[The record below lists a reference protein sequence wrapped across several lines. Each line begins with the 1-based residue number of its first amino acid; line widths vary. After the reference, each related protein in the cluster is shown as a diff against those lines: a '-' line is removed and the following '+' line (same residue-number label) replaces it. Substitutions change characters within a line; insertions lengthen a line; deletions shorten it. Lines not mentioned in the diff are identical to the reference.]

1 MNSNQ
6 FDYSLGE
13 YVLPAVLLFV
23 LGGWWNLASA
33 YDWKTDYGVNA
44 GVGAHDNYRL
54 TDEDETD
61 TASAEVGGFVN
72 IEGTTEISR
81 AGLALTAMNRSF
93 SESSIDDETSYN
105 LALNTS
111 RAGERLSSYLSAT
124 FDSASTTETELL
136 DTGDNQDGTRD
147 TIAISPG
154 LSYQLDERNSLATD
168 LSYRDVTYDK
178 VSLTEYTNTS
188 VSLSWNYWLDD
199 TRSITSSYVYSVYD
213 PDDPDD
219 PDDDG
224 TTDTNS
230 LNLGYGFQT
239 SEVTAYNITLGVTNV
254 DEPQN
259 STTSGIGSLNV
270 NHQTDE
276 RNNFT
281 LSLSKS
287 YEGSGEGDVRDTDRI
302 NLQWNHGLSDRSQTT
317 LSGEGV
323 NTNDRD
329 YYTLQAGY
337 NYNYTREVVL
347 SASYRFRVRSEDED
361 SFAEEEDSIDADSA
375 NSSTLLFTLS
385 YSPL

>member
-1 MNSNQ
+1 M
-6 FDYSLGE
+6 
-13 YVLPAVLLFV
+13 
-23 LGGWWNLASA
+23 
-33 YDWKTDYGVNA
+33 
-44 GVGAHDNYRL
+44 
-54 TDEDETD
+54 
-61 TASAEVGGFVN
+61 
-72 IEGTTEISR
+72 
-81 AGLALTAMNRSF
+81 
-93 SESSIDDETSYN
+93 
-105 LALNTS
+105 
-111 RAGERLSSYLSAT
+111 
-124 FDSASTTETELL
+124 TELL

-230 LNLGYGFQT
+230 LSLGYGFQT